1 MTEYVTVEQA
11 SDLAFEIQ
19 GIYQGGRPDGESY
32 EHDVLLQ
39 LYTFVMGNLDWRDR
53 LTAAEDLVS
62 AATDLRDRAANE
74 YQEYLRQGEGKE
86 VWDRRR

>member
-1 MTEYVTVEQA
+1 MMDHVTRKEA
-11 SDLAFEIQ
+11 ADLAREVA
-19 GIYQGGRPDGESY
+19 GIMHGDHPAKRSY
-32 EHDVLLQ
+32 EHDVLLH
-39 LYTFVMGNLDWRDR
+39 LYTFAMDKLDWRDR